1 MPLKACIARQTQ
13 RHEFPDN
20 NKVRKSWTHALND
33 LVNVAGLKDELQER
47 TNTDF
52 DFLTNWG
59 IVASWS
65 EESRYRRHRPESAH
79 ELVKAVDERR
89 HDPMDKTALVSI
101 DLEIGSELLQAL
113 DRAGLRVQV
122 ALWANLAEYQD
133 WRLILS
139 ARKLDS
145 LGIREG

>member
-1 MPLKACIARQTQ
+1 MDRRDLQELSRVRLKEAKALLTLGMHDGAYYLAGYSVECALKACIARQTQ

-65 EESRYRRHRPESAH
+65 EESRYRRHRPESAR

-89 HDPMDKTALVSI
+89 HGVI
-101 DLEIGSELLQAL
+101 RWI
-113 DRAGLRVQV
+113 
-122 ALWANLAEYQD
+122 
-133 WRLILS
+133 RLHW
-139 ARKLDS
+139 
-145 LGIREG
+145 